1 MLDSGL
7 ARLYHGRMDIISNT
21 RYLELAEA
29 NRSLQEFGELLVQR
43 FKEWMLV
50 DGGRDIDAQLR
61 TSGGFMS
68 VKPNI
73 NSAFVED
80 KDDYIVYVVMAN
92 DRGPSDTTPYRVPRS
107 VIFSRTEAEEEY
119 REYMRLR
126 ARFEPKR

>member
-1 MLDSGL
+1 M
-7 ARLYHGRMDIISNT
+7 YHVGMDIISNT

-29 NRSLQEFGELLVQR
+29 NRSLQEFSELLVQR

-61 TSGGFMS
+61 NSGGFMS
-68 VKPNI
+68 VKADI

-80 KDDYIVYVVMAN
+80 KDDYIVYVVMAS
-92 DRGPSDTTPYRVPRS
+92 DRGPSDTKPYRVPRS

-119 REYMRLR
+119 REFVRLR
-126 ARFEPKR
+126 AKFAPKHDRRD